1 MSKNTNFPVLP
12 GSRAGPVPM
21 KTIRGIAQHIAQ
33 QFNPERI
40 ILFGSYAYG
49 RPTAES
55 DVDLLVVMDK
65 PVDEMET
72 MVEIAKSLPIL
83 TFGVDVIVRSR
94 KTLERRKK
102 LGDWFLR
109 EVAQKGKVLYERTD
123 QSIGG

>member
-1 MSKNTNFPVLP
+1 MSKNAAFQAPS
-12 GSRAGPVPM
+12 GSQTTPVPM

-33 QFNPERI
+33 RFNPEQI

-49 RPTAES
+49 RPNAES
-55 DVDLLVVMDK
+55 DVNLLVVMDK

-72 MVEIAKSLPIL
+72 MVEIAKSFPIL
-83 TFGVDVIVRSR
+83 PFGVDVIVRSR

-109 EVAQKGKVLYERTD
+109 EVT
-123 QSIGG
+123 